1 VWRAMAAAP
10 AELTW
15 VFLDRD
21 GTVNRKPARGE
32 YVTRPDDVA
41 LLPGAAAAIRRLN
54 KAGIGVAI
62 VTNQRGVALGRM
74 TSNDVDAVHARL
86 ASLLEADGARVD
98 AIYTCLHEVGA
109 CDCRK
114 PQPGLLLR
122 AQREL
127 DGVDFARA
135 AMVGDSAIDVEAGRR
150 VGARTVLISESPDDR
165 SLADHVVPSLVAAG
179 EVLLASR

>member
-1 VWRAMAAAP
+1 MAAAP
-10 AELTW
+10 LEFTW

-41 LLPGAAAAIRRLN
+41 LLPGAAAVIRRLN
-54 KAGIGVAI
+54 DAGIGVAI

-74 TSNDVDAVHARL
+74 TTDDVDAVHARL
-86 ASLLEADGARVD
+86 GLLLEMEGARVD
-98 AIYTCLHEVGA
+98 AVYACFHEVGT

-127 DGVDFARA
+127 DGVDFAKA
-135 AMVGDSAIDVEAGRR
+135 AVVGDSAIDIEAGRR
-150 VGARTVLISESPDDR
+150 VGARTVLISESPNER
-165 SLADHVVPSLVAAG
+165 CLADHVVPSLAAAG
-179 EVLLASR
+179 EVLLPSR